1 MVTPAMYIVGLVF
14 NLIFLVLSVFGYIFI
29 NNKTGKKWSFI
40 LFFACAWLVSAL
52 SYIMLICGIH
62 AEEAIITGIRVITY
76 VLFLATIV
84 SLIVELVKK

>member
-40 LFFACAWLVSAL
+40 LFFACAWLVSA
-52 SYIMLICGIH
+52 YHI
-62 AEEAIITGIRVITY
+62 
-76 VLFLATIV
+76 
-84 SLIVELVKK
+84 